1 MNNIEAKNRIPNRV
15 SLRLFLQS
23 PDILYSFTFSIAPTK
38 PFLDLHIFCSL
49 PSFGEGPVISQ
60 THYID

>member
-1 MNNIEAKNRIPNRV
+1 MNNIEAKKQDT
-15 SLRLFLQS
+15 QS
-23 PDILYSFTFSIAPTK
+23 GFYGYFCKALTSFTPFTFSIAPTK

-60 THYID
+60 NHYID

>member
-1 MNNIEAKNRIPNRV
+1 MNNIEAKEDTQ
-15 SLRLFLQS
+15 SGFLCGYFCKALTS
-23 PDILYSFTFSIAPTK
+23 FTPFTFSIAPTK